1 MVWPFVPGTWQVIP
15 VRARSLMEE
24 KADAKTSLREAAM
37 RALEN
42 AYAPYSNFRVGAALQ
57 TRDGTVITGC
67 NMENSAY
74 GLAICA
80 ETLAVASA
88 VSQGLT
94 EFDEIAIATDDSEPT
109 PPCGACRQVLNE
121 FAPSIKISSYTRDG
135 KEASWTLDELL
146 PHAFVLH
153 QSRGRT

>member
-1 MVWPFVPGTWQVIP
+1 MAPKPET
-15 VRARSLMEE
+15 
-24 KADAKTSLREAAM
+24 KASLREAAM
-37 RALEN
+37 RALDN
-42 AYAPYSNFRVGAALQ
+42 AYAPYSNFRVGAALR
-57 TRDGTVITGC
+57 TKGGRLITGC
-67 NMENSAY
+67 NMENSVY

-121 FAPSIKISSYTRDG
+121 FAPNIRITSYTREG
-135 KEASWTLDELL
+135 KEATWTLDELL

-153 QSRGRT
+153 QSRGRM

>member
-1 MVWPFVPGTWQVIP
+1 M
-15 VRARSLMEE
+15 
-24 KADAKTSLREAAM
+24 KAKSNTGASLREAAM
-37 RALEN
+37 RALDN
-42 AYAPYSNFRVGAALQ
+42 AYAPYSNFRVGAALLARNGQ
-57 TRDGTVITGC
+57 VIAGC

-88 VSQGLT
+88 VSQGLK
-94 EFDEIAIATDDSEPT
+94 EFDEIAIATEDSEPT

-121 FAPSIKISSYTRDG
+121 FAPNIKVSSYTRDG
-135 KEASWTLDELL
+135 QEATWTLDELL

>member
-1 MVWPFVPGTWQVIP
+1 MTPKSDVND
-15 VRARSLMEE
+15 SS
-24 KADAKTSLREAAM
+24 SLREAALG
-37 RALEN
+37 ALEN
-42 AYAPYSNFRVGAALQ
+42 AYAPYSNFRVGAALR
-57 TRDGTVITGC
+57 TATGELITGC

-94 EFDEIAIATDDSEPT
+94 DFVEIAIATDDSDPT

-121 FAPSIKISSYTRDG
+121 FAPNIKVSSYTRDG

-146 PHAFVLH
+146 PYAFVLNN
-153 QSRGRT
+153 SRGRM

>member
-1 MVWPFVPGTWQVIP
+1 MATK
-15 VRARSLMEE
+15 SET
-24 KADAKTSLREAAM
+24 KASLRAAAM
-37 RALEN
+37 RALDN
-42 AYAPYSNFRVGAALQ
+42 AHAPYSNFKVGAALL
-57 TRDGTVITGC
+57 TRDGRVITGC
-67 NMENSAY
+67 NVENSAY

-94 EFDEIAIATDDSEPT
+94 KFDEIAIASDDREPT

-121 FAPSIKISSYTRDG
+121 FAPNIRISSYTRDG

-146 PHAFVLH
+146 PHAFVLN
-153 QSRGRT
+153 QSRGRM

>member
-1 MVWPFVPGTWQVIP
+1 MHPKSKTN
-15 VRARSLMEE
+15 
-24 KADAKTSLREAAM
+24 TSLREEAI
-37 RALEN
+37 RALDN
-42 AYAPYSNFRVGAALQ
+42 AYAPYSNFRVGAALR
-57 TRDGTVITGC
+57 TADGRVVTGC

-94 EFDEIAIATDDSEPT
+94 EFEEIAIATDDSETT

-121 FAPSIKISSYTRDG
+121 FAPRIRVSSYTRDG

>member
-1 MVWPFVPGTWQVIP
+1 M
-15 VRARSLMEE
+15 VRALIQRLRPIVFARAGRLMKRESRKEASL
-24 KADAKTSLREAAM
+24 KEAAF
-37 RALEN
+37 RALH
-42 AYAPYSNFRVGAALQ
+42 
-57 TRDGTVITGC
+57 TRSGGVITGC

-94 EFDEIAIATDDSEPT
+94 DFDEIAIASDDNEPT

-121 FAPSIKISSYTRDG
+121 FAPNIKISSYTRDG
-135 KEASWTLDELL
+135 KEAVWTLDQLL
-146 PHAFVLH
+146 PHAFVLNP
-153 QSRGRT
+153 SRGRA

>member
-1 MVWPFVPGTWQVIP
+1 MKRDSKQ
-15 VRARSLMEE
+15 
-24 KADAKTSLREAAM
+24 DDSLREAAL
-37 RALEN
+37 RALDN
-42 AYAPYSNFRVGAALQ
+42 AYAPYSNFRVGAALR
-57 TRDGTVITGC
+57 TRSGQVVIGC

-121 FAPSIKISSYTRDG
+121 FAPNITISSYTREG
-135 KEASWTLDELL
+135 REATWTLRELL
-146 PHAFVLH
+146 PHAFVLNP
-153 QSRGRT
+153 SRGRV

>member
-1 MVWPFVPGTWQVIP
+1 MKN
-15 VRARSLMEE
+15 RSTNE
-24 KADAKTSLREAAM
+24 ASLREAAL
-37 RALEN
+37 RALDN
-42 AYAPYSNFRVGAALQ
+42 AYAPYSGFRVGAALR
-57 TRDGTVITGC
+57 TRDGEVVVGC

-94 EFDEIAIATDDSEPT
+94 DFVEIAIATEDSEPT

-121 FAPSIKISSYTRDG
+121 FAPNIKVSSYTRDG
-135 KEASWTLDELL
+135 KEAVWSLEELL
-146 PHAFVLH
+146 PHAFVLNP
-153 QSRGRT
+153 SRGRV

>member
-1 MVWPFVPGTWQVIP
+1 MES
-15 VRARSLMEE
+15 RS
-24 KADAKTSLREAAM
+24 KTSASLREAAM
-37 RALEN
+37 RALDN

-57 TRDGTVITGC
+57 TTNGSVITGC

-94 EFDEIAIATDDSEPT
+94 EFDEIAIATDDAEPT

-121 FAPSIKISSYTRDG
+121 FAPNIRITSYTRDG
-135 KEASWTLDELL
+135 K
-146 PHAFVLH
+146 
-153 QSRGRT
+153 

>member
-1 MVWPFVPGTWQVIP
+1 MAQKSSGKKSS
-15 VRARSLMEE
+15 SL
-24 KADAKTSLREAAM
+24 KEAALG
-37 RALEN
+37 ALEN
-42 AYAPYSNFRVGAALQ
+42 AYAPYSNFRVGAALR
-57 TRDGTVITGC
+57 TAGGEVITGC

-94 EFDEIAIATDDSEPT
+94 DFVEIAIATDDSDPT

-121 FAPSIKISSYTRDG
+121 FAPNIRVLSYTRDG

-146 PHAFVLH
+146 PYAFVLNN
-153 QSRGRT
+153 SRGRT

>member
-1 MVWPFVPGTWQVIP
+1 MK
-15 VRARSLMEE
+15 RASA
-24 KADAKTSLREAAM
+24 KDASLREAAL

-42 AYAPYSNFRVGAALQ
+42 AYAPHSTFRVGAALR
-57 TRDGTVITGC
+57 TRDGQLITGC
-67 NMENSAY
+67 NIENSAY

-80 ETLAVASA
+80 ETLAVAYA

-121 FAPSIKISSYTRDG
+121 FAPNIKVSSYTRDG
-135 KEASWTLDELL
+135 KEAVWTLDELL
-146 PHAFVLH
+146 PHAFVLNP
-153 QSRGRT
+153 SRGRI

>member
-1 MVWPFVPGTWQVIP
+1 MVP
-15 VRARSLMEE
+15 
-24 KADAKTSLREAAM
+24 KAKANASLREEAI
-37 RALEN
+37 RALDN
-42 AYAPYSNFRVGAALQ
+42 AYAPYSNFRVGAALR
-57 TRDGTVITGC
+57 TADGRIVTGC

-94 EFDEIAIATDDSEPT
+94 EFEEIAIATDDSEPT

-121 FAPSIKISSYTRDG
+121 FAPRIRVSSYTRDG

>member
-1 MVWPFVPGTWQVIP
+1 MAPKPDT
-15 VRARSLMEE
+15 
-24 KADAKTSLREAAM
+24 KASLREAAM
-37 RALEN
+37 RALDN
-42 AYAPYSNFRVGAALQ
+42 AYAPYSNFRVGAALR
-57 TRDGTVITGC
+57 TRDGRLITGA

-121 FAPSIKISSYTRDG
+121 FAPNIRVTSYTRDG
-135 KEASWTLDELL
+135 QEATWTLDELL

-153 QSRGRT
+153 QSRGRI

>member
-1 MVWPFVPGTWQVIP
+1 MKGK
-15 VRARSLMEE
+15 S
-24 KADAKTSLREAAM
+24 KTPSLRDAALGAM
-37 RALEN
+37 EN
-42 AYAPYSNFRVGAALQ
+42 AYAPYSNFRVGAALRTKGGQ
-57 TRDGTVITGC
+57 LVTGC

-94 EFDEIAIATDDSEPT
+94 EFDEIAIATEDSEPT

-121 FAPSIKISSYTRDG
+121 FAPNIRVSSYTRDG
-135 KEASWTLDELL
+135 KEATWSLEELL
-146 PHAFVLH
+146 PHAFVLNN
-153 QSRGRT
+153 SRGRM

>member
-1 MVWPFVPGTWQVIP
+1 MATK
-15 VRARSLMEE
+15 SET
-24 KADAKTSLREAAM
+24 KASLREAAM

-42 AYAPYSNFRVGAALQ
+42 AHAPYSNFKVGAALL
-57 TRDGTVITGC
+57 TRDGKVITGC
-67 NMENSAY
+67 NVENSAY

-94 EFDEIAIATDDSEPT
+94 EFDEIAIASDDSEPT

-121 FAPSIKISSYTRDG
+121 FAPNIRVSSYTRDG
-135 KEASWTLDELL
+135 KEASWTLQELL
-146 PHAFVLH
+146 PHAFVLN
-153 QSRGRT
+153 QSRGRM